1 MQLAWRCNSAEAGL
15 GARVR
20 VSGHKVG
27 PGDPLLSLCSSPFSP
42 SQVPQCRGQLRMT
55 GAQEGSEQGFLPQG
69 L

>member
-27 PGDPLLSLCSSPFSP
+27 PGDPLLSLCSSPFPHFPGSP
-42 SQVPQCRGQLRMT
+42 MQRTAPMT